1 MSWFYLIIAG
11 IFEVVWATMMKLSQ
25 GFTQLTYSLLTVLG
39 MIISFFFLSLAI
51 KHLPLSLAYPVWT
64 GIGAIGSII
73 IGFVLFKDSIQPLTW
88 VFIGFLLI
96 GLIGIKFTSGH

>member
-1 MSWFYLIIAG
+1 MSWLYLMIAG

-25 GFTQLTYSLLTVLG
+25 GFTHLTYSLLTVLG